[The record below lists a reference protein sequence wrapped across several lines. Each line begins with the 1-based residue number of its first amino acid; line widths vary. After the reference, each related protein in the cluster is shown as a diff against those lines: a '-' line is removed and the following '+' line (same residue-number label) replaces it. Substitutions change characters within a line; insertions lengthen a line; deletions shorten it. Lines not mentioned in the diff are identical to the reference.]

1 MEKHKISP
9 AAAPKSLGDVALILH
24 GHAPFVRQPGR
35 EAAGEEALH
44 SLIANSYA
52 PLLAGLYDLVDA
64 GVRVRLGLALSP
76 LLLDQLADPVV
87 QKHTLQ
93 SLEAAVVRADE
104 RVQDHKSGH
113 DEHGAYVAQFYSQ
126 LHRRTLHIF
135 ERKFGRNL
143 VAATRLLAES
153 GVVEILAHTAT
164 HVVPS
169 RHERTS
175 LRVQLEAGL
184 ISILRHLGQRPTIL
198 WAADDPLTAELVE
211 LLPPLGL
218 RGVIGPA
225 NQSAPVAAA
234 HWINERKTVWAL
246 APDPRLPAHVRSASL
261 GYPSDSLYRAPA
273 ADPLSDSMQT
283 TSGAAYDPYHAYA
296 RTRLHAQHFIAV
308 LEELRRRQPSH
319 LVFGGAMEV
328 FGSGWFEGG
337 LWMRTLIEQLHRS
350 PTLKLC
356 RPSTVAAQYPP
367 TYRVDLPAPQ
377 TRPDPALA
385 AATARMSALAASY
398 PRAYGDRE
406 EVLNQAARE
415 LILAQSGDWDRWGD
429 SDYAAHRRATHLA
442 NFNHLCELSAHEVL
456 LPVAAREFAEL
467 KERDNPFP
475 ALNYRLFGTQEE
487 TE

>member
-1 MEKHKISP
+1 MEKHKTSP
-9 AAAPKSLGDVALILH
+9 AAPAKSLGDVALILH

-35 EAAGEEALH
+35 DAAGEEALH
-44 SLIANSYA
+44 GLIANSYA

-76 LLLDQLADPVV
+76 LLLEQLADPVV

-93 SLEAAVVRADE
+93 SLEAAVARADE
-104 RVQDHKSGH
+104 RVQEHKSQH

-143 VAATRLLAES
+143 VAATRMLAES

-164 HVVPS
+164 HVVPAM
-169 RHERTS
+169 HDRTS

-184 ISILRHLGQRPTIL
+184 ISILRHLGQRPSIL
-198 WAADDPLTAELVE
+198 WAADDPLSAELVD

-225 NQSAPVAAA
+225 DPMAPVAAS

-246 APDPRLPAHVRSASL
+246 TPDPRLPLHVRSASL
-261 GYPSDSLYRAPA
+261 GYPSDMLYRAA
-273 ADPLSDSMQT
+273 ASGPLSDTMQT

-308 LEELRRRQPSH
+308 LEDLRRRQPSH
-319 LVFGGAMEV
+319 LVFACPMEV

-337 LWMRTLIEQLHRS
+337 LWLRTLIEQLHRA

-367 TYRVDLPAPQ
+367 TYRVELPPLADQ
-377 TRPDPALA
+377 ADPELA
-385 AATARMSALAASY
+385 AAAARMRALVAAY

-415 LILAQSGDWDRWGD
+415 LTLAQGGDWDRWGG
-429 SDYAAHRRATHLA
+429 SAYAAHQRATHLA
-442 NFNHLCELSAHEVL
+442 NFHHLCELSVHEVL

-475 ALNYRLFGTQEE
+475 ALNYRLFGTQED

>member
-1 MEKHKISP
+1 MEKHKTSP
-9 AAAPKSLGDVALILH
+9 AAGKSLGDVALILH

-44 SLIANSYA
+44 GLIANSYA

-76 LLLDQLADPVV
+76 LLLEQLADPVV

-104 RVQDHKSGH
+104 RVQDHKSRH

-143 VAATRLLAES
+143 VAATRQLAEA

-169 RHERTS
+169 RHDRAS
-175 LRVQLEAGL
+175 LRVQLEVGL
-184 ISILRHLGQRPTIL
+184 ISILRHLGQRPSVL
-198 WAADDPLTAELVE
+198 WAADDPLPAELVD

-225 NQSAPVAAA
+225 APVAAA

-246 APDPRLPAHVRSASL
+246 TPDPRLPTHVRSASL
-261 GYPSDSLYRAPA
+261 GYPSDTLYRAA
-273 ADPLSDSMQT
+273 SGALGDSMET
-283 TSGAAYDPYHAYA
+283 VNGGAYDPYHAYA
-296 RTRLHAQHFIAV
+296 RTRLHAQHFVAV

-319 LVFGGAMEV
+319 LVFACPMEI

-337 LWMRTLIEQLHRS
+337 LWLRTLIEQLHRS

-367 TYRVDLPAPQ
+367 TYRVDLPRQ
-377 TRPDPALA
+377 EIRPDPELA
-385 AATARMSALAASY
+385 AAAARMAALAASY

-415 LILAQSGDWDRWGD
+415 LILAQCGDWDRWGD
-429 SDYAAHRRATHLA
+429 SAYAAHRRATHLA

-487 TE
+487 AE